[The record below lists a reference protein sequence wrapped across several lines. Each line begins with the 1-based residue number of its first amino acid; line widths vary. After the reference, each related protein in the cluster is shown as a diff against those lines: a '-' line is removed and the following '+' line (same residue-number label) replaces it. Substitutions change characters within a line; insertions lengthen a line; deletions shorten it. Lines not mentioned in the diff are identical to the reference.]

1 MRITK
6 TLTLILCAATTIA
19 LQCSAASAA
28 DPVHTRLF
36 ENEGQ
41 TFYRAPSLVITTK
54 GTLIA
59 ACNSCDGPPTIA
71 TTYSKVVARRSTN
84 GGKTWGAIQTI
95 LDVKSRPMQVGAG
108 IVDPSTG
115 EIMFFCTAWP
125 QLNDA
130 KANDVSEEHMIQS
143 RTTSRP
149 SISRWGNAQPPKG
162 WRENPDAPQGSKPG
176 THAID
181 NYSGYGILRSKDD
194 GKTWTFEKIDIEIP
208 KDDVEGHALYTLVI
222 TGGSDT
228 GIVIRKGPHKG
239 RLLVPVCAGTN
250 QRALYNFLH
259 PRMMRVPWTY
269 TTPYAYCATTIYSDD
284 HGKTW
289 QVGGFGSPM
298 AAESC
303 VAELP
308 DGSIYLNAAASG
320 GWRAECRSKDSGA
333 TWGQFALSY
342 LRDGHSGCAGSM
354 VSVPSKA
361 GNRACLVLT
370 APAHNE
376 SGFDSQR
383 DRKKFTANVS
393 FDAGKTWPVKKLI
406 NEGPSGYSVSVR
418 GKDGTLFVLYEKGD
432 NVYYDQGVSIAKFN
446 MKWLLDGK

>member
-41 TFYRAPSLVITTK
+41 TFYRTPSLVITTK

-59 ACNSCDGPPTIA
+59 ACNSCDGPPTVA
-71 TTYSKVVARRSTN
+71 STYSKIVARRSTN
-84 GGKTWGAIQTI
+84 GGKTWEAIQTI

-149 SISRWGNAQPPKG
+149 SISRWGNAQPPQG

-208 KDDVEGHALYTLVI
+208 KDDVEGHAFYTLVI

-269 TTPYAYCATTIYSDD
+269 TTPYAYCATTVYSDD

-289 QVGGFGSPM
+289 QAGGVGSPM

-333 TWGQFALSY
+333 TWGQFAMSQ

-354 VSVPSKA
+354 VSLPREK
-361 GNRACLVLT
+361 GQGPYLVLT
-370 APAHNE
+370 APAHKE

-393 FDAGKTWPVKKLI
+393 LDGGKTWPVKKLI

-432 NVYYDQGVSIAKFN
+432 KVYYDQGVSIVKFN
-446 MKWLLDGK
+446 MEWLLDGK